1 MSKGEIKSMIR
12 KYDTQAWKDN
22 LEDKSTLGYY
32 REGKTK
38 IGYEFCYRNNANSMF
53 LARARVNSLKL
64 EEAIG
69 RGKAFYN
76 RTCKLCNQGEEDLVH
91 FIVECPTLERK
102 RNYELLDSR
111 ILDLMDRMV
120 KLLFKQNKFQ
130 ETGKMIKNMWYS
142 RRAILKYKKDAMERE
157 RFRDRT
163 ISIMKSDPG
172 PERKV
177 FIPLDRGARGFSAPR
192 G

>member
-1 MSKGEIKSMIR
+1 MVS
-12 KYDTQAWKDN
+12 
-22 LEDKSTLGYY
+22 KSTLKYY

-38 IGYEFCYRNNANSMF
+38 IGYELCYRNNANSMF
-53 LARARVNSLKL
+53 LARARTNSLKL

-69 RGKAFYN
+69 RGITFYN

-91 FIVECPTLERK
+91 FIVECPALERK

-111 ILDLMDRMV
+111 ILDPKDRMV
-120 KLLFKQNKFQ
+120 ELLFKQREFQ

-157 RFRDRT
+157 RTGNRT

-172 PERKV
+172 PKRKA
-177 FIPLDRGARGFSAPR
+177 FIPLDRGARSLSASR